1 VAVVQRRGRPLTLTW
16 SAPGDDHQIGTAA
29 RYEVRMA
36 GTPIT
41 AASFARGRLLGNAP
55 RPAPAG
61 TAQTLAL
68 PAPPP
73 GVTYVALRAID
84 AAGNI
89 SALSNVVRIRR

>member
-1 VAVVQRRGRPLTLTW
+1 
-16 SAPGDDHQIGTAA
+16 
-29 RYEVRMA
+29 MA

-73 GVTYVALRAID
+73 SVTCVALRAID